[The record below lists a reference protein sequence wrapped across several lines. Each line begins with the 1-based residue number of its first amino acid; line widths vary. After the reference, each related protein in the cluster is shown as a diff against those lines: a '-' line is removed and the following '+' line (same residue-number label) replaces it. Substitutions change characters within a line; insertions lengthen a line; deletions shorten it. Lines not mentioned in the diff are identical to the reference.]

1 MDGGSQSHESD
12 IYAVLMDRFHSLQA
26 SHEKLK
32 EQFNILLQEKSI
44 AGGFG
49 STSSRVARVRNS
61 VDEVMNMQED
71 SSGELAGEDSSWA
84 SYIHGAYYSGSPYK
98 NVLECMGH
106 AVHISRAGSEEIIY
120 WNSSAEKLF
129 GYKDYEVLG
138 QRDAVLIIDEK
149 RHALARKIMDRLS
162 FGRSWAGQFP
172 FKKRSGQIF
181 VAIVTK
187 SLLYEDG
194 ELVGTITV
202 SSDAAVFNNLH
213 LENTRVGQDPTDGKS
228 RGRGINQK
236 RIQLRAQPQIASSVS
251 NLASKVLLRKHEDSG
266 SDGSSNIREK
276 EQNELDNA
284 YLKSERPPRAPATRP
299 QVNCKSPN
307 AKNKIDGDGFE
318 SEESTSGFPQP
329 LKLAEKVLAKLHIGG
344 IANLNKNKDAVVQCN
359 SLNGMSCSK
368 VLVESSSPGAPQATQ
383 ATSSHNED
391 LYPITA
397 PVRVS
402 EQLQTSD
409 LQDLNTNG
417 QNLEMEIEDTLQP
430 QPDIQRFPNSREDSG
445 SSIGSPSSKG
455 DDESNL
461 IVHCEIHWEDL
472 QLREQIGQ
480 GSFAVVYRGIWN
492 GSDVAVKVYFGNEYN
507 DQTLLSY
514 TQELYI
520 MRTLRHP
527 NVLLFMGA
535 VCSQEKLALVT
546 EYLPRGSLFKALHKS
561 NQQLDIRRRLRMA
574 LDVARGMNYL
584 HHRNPPIVH
593 RDLKSSNLLVDKSWN
608 VKVGD
613 FGLSKLKNAT
623 FLTNNSGK
631 GTPQWMAPEILRS
644 EPSTEN
650 RMRGEKNQKRE
661 LGCPSI
667 EKSDIYSFGVI
678 LWELM
683 TESIPWKN
691 LNSLQVVGIVGFMD
705 RRLDLPVNLDP
716 EISSIIRDCWHS
728 KPENR
733 PSFQDIIQKITDLIQ
748 TGANARRSP
757 GL

>member
-12 IYAVLMDRFHSLQA
+12 IYAVLMDRFHGLQA

-49 STSSRVARVRNS
+49 K
-61 VDEVMNMQED
+61 D
-71 SSGELAGEDSSWA
+71 SPGELAGEDSSWA

-149 RHALARKIMDRLS
+149 HQALARKIMDRLS
-162 FGRSWAGQFP
+162 FGLSWAGQFP

-187 SLLYEDG
+187 SPLYEDG

-202 SSDAAVFNNLH
+202 SSDSAVFNNLH

-228 RGRGINQK
+228 RGQGINQK

-266 SDGSSNIREK
+266 SDGSSNIGEK

-329 LKLAEKVLAKLHIGG
+329 LKLAKKVLAKLHIGG

-383 ATSSHNED
+383 ATSSHNCIVDDVNHNEEHVTKGVSSAAKGLSRRSLTISD
-391 LYPITA
+391 DLTEGLYPITA

-430 QPDIQRFPNSREDSG
+430 QPDVQRFPNSREDSG

-514 TQELYI
+514 TQELDI
-520 MRTLRHP
+520 MRRLRHP

-623 FLTNNSGK
+623 FLTNKSGK
-631 GTPQWMAPEILRS
+631 GTPQWMAPEILRN
-644 EPSTEN
+644 EPST
-650 RMRGEKNQKRE
+650 
-661 LGCPSI
+661 

-716 EISSIIRDCWHS
+716 EISSIIHDCWHS

>member
-61 VDEVMNMQED
+61 VEEVMNMQED
-71 SSGELAGEDSSWA
+71 SSGELAGEDSSWS

-149 RHALARKIMDRLS
+149 HQALARKIMDRLS
-162 FGRSWAGQFP
+162 FGLSWAGQFP

-187 SLLYEDG
+187 SPLYEDG

-202 SSDAAVFNNLH
+202 SSDSAVFNNLH

-228 RGRGINQK
+228 RGQGINQK

-266 SDGSSNIREK
+266 SDGSSNIGEK

-329 LKLAEKVLAKLHIGG
+329 LKLAKKVLAKLHIGG

-383 ATSSHNED
+383 ATSSHNEG

-430 QPDIQRFPNSREDSG
+430 QPDVQRFPNSREDSG

-514 TQELYI
+514 TQELDI
-520 MRTLRHP
+520 MRRLRHP

-623 FLTNNSGK
+623 FLTNKSGK
-631 GTPQWMAPEILRS
+631 GTPQWMAPEILRN
-644 EPSTEN
+644 EPST
-650 RMRGEKNQKRE
+650 
-661 LGCPSI
+661 

-716 EISSIIRDCWHS
+716 EISSLIHDCWHS

>member
-61 VDEVMNMQED
+61 VEEVMNMQED
-71 SSGELAGEDSSWA
+71 SSGELAGEDSSWS

-149 RHALARKIMDRLS
+149 HQALARKIMDRLS
-162 FGRSWAGQFP
+162 FGLSWA
-172 FKKRSGQIF
+172 
-181 VAIVTK
+181 
-187 SLLYEDG
+187 
-194 ELVGTITV
+194 
-202 SSDAAVFNNLH
+202 
-213 LENTRVGQDPTDGKS
+213 ENTRVGQDPTDGKS
-228 RGRGINQK
+228 RGQGINQK

-266 SDGSSNIREK
+266 SDGSSNIGEK

-329 LKLAEKVLAKLHIGG
+329 LKLAKKVLAKLHIGG

-383 ATSSHNED
+383 ATSSHNGIVDDVNHNEEHVIKGVSSAAKGLSRRSLTISD
-391 LYPITA
+391 DLTEGLYPITA

-430 QPDIQRFPNSREDSG
+430 QPDVQRFPNSREDSG

-514 TQELYI
+514 TQELDI
-520 MRTLRHP
+520 MRRLRHP

-623 FLTNNSGK
+623 FLTNKSGK
-631 GTPQWMAPEILRS
+631 GTPQWMAPEILRN
-644 EPSTEN
+644 EPST
-650 RMRGEKNQKRE
+650 
-661 LGCPSI
+661 

-716 EISSIIRDCWHS
+716 EISSLIHDCWHS